1 MPNAAPAV
9 SPSLQLMNACPSVHK
24 GPALSSWTPPSA
36 HERLPQLMNE
46 GGGGTFFP
54 VTIVAASTLIGPRRV
69 STTT

>member
-1 MPNAAPAV
+1 MRRLQYRPAF
-9 SPSLQLMNACPSVHK
+9 
-24 GPALSSWTPPSA
+24 SSWTPPSA

-54 VTIVAASTLIGPRRV
+54 VTIVAASTLTGPRRV